1 MVQIFIMHRPV
12 SLLCNFYIGKSPWGK
27 NIVSSW
33 PTFLDFDI
41 KCLEWVQITVFSI
54 GNRQWHSVHCCPQ
67 RTCFTQSLL
76 GPQTLLKHLDH
87 TQGGW
92 GNKGFLGGA
101 VVKRR
106 HGFVEIP
113 RSGRSPGAGNAT
125 HSSILAW
132 KVAWTEEP
140 GGLQSRGSQRVR

>member
-1 MVQIFIMHRPV
+1 MGEKNCV
-12 SLLCNFYIGKSPWGK
+12 LLAYILG
-27 NIVSSW
+27 
-33 PTFLDFDI
+33 FDI

-67 RTCFTQSLL
+67 RTCFTRSLL

-87 TQGGW
+87 TQGGC

-106 HGFVEIP
+106 HRFVEIP

-125 HSSILAW
+125 TPVFL
-132 KVAWTEEP
+132 P
-140 GGLQSRGSQRVR
+140 GKLHGQRSLVGYSPWGPKESDKTG